1 MRFRLLK
8 PKSSANPPVTP
19 EEILLRADALFRA
32 ERSKDLRGVIA
43 WKLKDLEHYDVP
55 AMDRVVSICFFGKSG
70 SLLLASYLDGHEDVM
85 SLPALCGADLYKFFE
100 LYPSLSLRDKL
111 IAYPA
116 HTQSWAPF
124 FEGDF
129 AISPSHYY
137 AAVQAILE
145 FYATW
150 PSDFLE
156 SRRAFFLFVHIAY
169 NLALGRPPG
178 ARPLIVFQQH
188 WRNDATARQL
198 VEDFPKAQFIHT
210 VRDPITLAGQILEF
224 RLLVEEPVGDS
235 DEIRRPAAV
244 KKPPLS
250 LAERGEAAFQQFF
263 DLLHRKH
270 LRPINGDRPH
280 LAMESRTRAV
290 RFEDLHSDTATTMR
304 GVSDWLGLSYRAS
317 LIESTF
323 NGIPWVVT
331 RGGKAWSGPR
341 LEQAQRDLRF
351 VSPKDRALLFAAFY
365 EHFAEWNY
373 PCPKAFGNLIVRCFV
388 FVTLFL
394 APTKVEIIATR
405 ALFKNRILP
414 GLLRGDIS
422 TVMRS
427 LRRIVFYRITISA
440 LYGLEF
446 VGQRVYAKALLQVD
460 PTARPPKQCDKAAGA
475 AHLKK
480 ASRN

>member
-1 MRFRLLK
+1 MSFQSFKGSASPSKPTFNPAEIMLK
-8 PKSSANPPVTP
+8 TD
-19 EEILLRADALFRA
+19 ELFRA
-32 ERSKDLRGVIA
+32 ERSKDLKGVIA
-43 WKLKDLEHYDVP
+43 WKLADLEHYDVR
-55 AMDRVVSICFFGKSG
+55 AMDRVLSICFFGKSG

-85 SLPALCGADLYKFFE
+85 SLPALCGTDLYKFFE
-100 LYPSLSLRDKL
+100 LYPSLSWRDKL

-124 FEGDF
+124 FEGEF

-137 AAVQAILE
+137 AALQAIVE

-169 NLALGRPPG
+169 NLALGRPAS

-188 WRNDATARQL
+188 WRNDARARQL

-210 VRDPITLAGQILEF
+210 IRDPITLAGQILEF
-224 RLLVEEPVGDS
+224 RLLVEKPVGS
-235 DEIRRPAAV
+235 LDEIRPPDAV
-244 KKPPLS
+244 KKPPLR
-250 LAERGEAAFQQFF
+250 LAPRCAAAFHRFV

-270 LRPINGDRPH
+270 FRPINGDRPH
-280 LAMESRTRAV
+280 LAMESRTRAI
-290 RFEDLHSDTATTMR
+290 RFEDLHRDIATTMR
-304 GVSDWLGLSYRAS
+304 GVSDWLGLCYRAS
-317 LIESTF
+317 LIQSTF

-351 VSPKDRALLFAAFY
+351 VSPKDRALLFAVFY
-365 EHFAEWNY
+365 KHFAEWNY
-373 PCPKAFGNLIVRCFV
+373 PCPKAFGNPIVRFIV

-394 APTKVEIIATR
+394 APTKVEIIAAR
-405 ALFKNRILP
+405 SLLKNRILP
-414 GLLRGDIS
+414 GLRRGDIS
-422 TVMRS
+422 KVMRS
-427 LRRIVFYRITISA
+427 LLRIVFHRTTIGA

-446 VGQRVYAKALLQVD
+446 VGQCAYTKTLLQVD
-460 PTARPPKQCDKAAGA
+460 LARLPVPCDKATEAT
-475 AHLKK
+475 
-480 ASRN
+480 ASAT